1 MHLINLSVRLLF
13 VFVCCS
19 EVGFRNCFC
28 ASFLSVF
35 LNRFCFLLWLRLY
48 IDFHLTMITK
58 VTFISLDSMT
68 FNYLMY
74 VSTKS
79 LGLGISSAVEPY
91 YVNKPDE

>member
-13 VFVCCS
+13 AFVCCS
-19 EVGFRNCFC
+19 KVGFRNCFC
-28 ASFLSVF
+28 AFLSVF
-35 LNRFCFLLWLRLY
+35 LNRFCLLLWLRLH
-48 IDFHLTMITK
+48 IDCHLTMVTK
-58 VTFISLDSMT
+58 VTFISPDSMT
-68 FNYLMY
+68 FNYLTY